1 MYFLESQNT
10 GHYIPVDIM
19 QIIISHKQGFVSF
32 YLKKQKKD
40 TLTVSL
46 SKSKV
51 QHFFLSASVTQSTAR
66 NQPPTLNVGPK
77 WQTHIEHFVSFCRAG
92 WMRYRITTQKRTIR
106 PWLTPCS
113 LPWRD
118 PVSDWTTHAPTS
130 AAGPRTMKKSSMP
143 VLSSHT
149 AFSSQRA
156 K

>member
-1 MYFLESQNT
+1 MYFLESQNP
-10 GHYIPVDIM
+10 GHCIPVDIM
-19 QIIISHKQGFVSF
+19 QIIISYKQLSHICVI
-32 YLKKQKKD
+32 LLTKKY

-51 QHFFLSASVTQSTAR
+51 HHFFLSASVTQTTAR
-66 NQPPTLNVGPK
+66 KQPPTLNVGPK
-77 WQTHIEHFVSFCRAG
+77 WQTHFEHFSSFCRAG
-92 WMRYRITTQKRTIR
+92 WMRYKITTQKRTIR

-130 AAGPRTMKKSSMP
+130 AAGPRTKKKSSMP